1 MVSDPIVEDIRS
13 DFHNFNF
20 ISTFPFLSAK
30 YLVHLVS
37 LMSPVYWTTAT
48 EVGEA
53 ANGFSLTNG
62 HFRRE
67 VQAEFATG

>member
-1 MVSDPIVEDIRS
+1 MENLSIYYVS
-13 DFHNFNF
+13 
-20 ISTFPFLSAK
+20 TAK

-67 VQAEFATG
+67 VQAEFATGEISFIPSIA